1 KACLPLFWSRLT
13 KGGYLIL
20 DQFNFDIA
28 PGETQ
33 AVKEFLPDVKIQTF
47 PWGWMPTAYIVK

>member
-1 KACLPLFWSRLT
+1 
-13 KGGYLIL
+13 L

-33 AVKEFLPDVKIQTF
+33 AVKEFMPDAEIRTF